1 MTLSTLSEPEK
12 EIEDILLAYLT
23 AVDTGQAPARQ
34 EFLDRHPQFAS
45 ELAAFFADQDQ
56 TVSVVAPLREVG
68 PAGAARLTRRSFGD
82 YELLEEMGRGGMGVV
97 FKAHQVSL
105 NRRVALKMILAGH
118 LASPADVQRFQTEA
132 ETSARLD
139 HPHIVPIYEVGEHQG
154 QHYFSMK
161 LMEEESL
168 AGQLGVGRWPMNN
181 RQQQRRGARL
191 IATIARAVEH
201 AHQRGVLHRD
211 LKPGNILFDR
221 EGRAYVSDFG
231 LSKRVPPA
239 AAGETAP
246 DASPTSSGMIVGT
259 PSYMAP
265 EQATSRRAV
274 TTAADVYSLGVILYE
289 LLTGKVPFQADTLL
303 ETLRQV
309 TSAEPPRPRGL
320 NPRVDR
326 DLETIALKCLEKE
339 LRNRYESAAALAD
352 DLERWLA
359 GEPIRARPAGAL
371 ERAAKWAKRR
381 PAGAALCVLLATLF
395 VGGLG
400 ALIWNWQ
407 AATAAERAAQLRADK
422 EAEDKRAETARADQE
437 AKDRRRLAIKLYF
450 QNIAL
455 ARLEFADN
463 NLSRANEL
471 LQECA
476 ADLRGWEW
484 HFLNRYFHPDSTTLR
499 RHTAGVVGLA
509 FSADGDRLA
518 SVSSPLQERR
528 IYVGN
533 FPYGHRKPT
542 TTSLNGTAG
551 ALRIFRTSDGRELL
565 RIDPKAD
572 LVFGIALSPDGKS
585 VACSGG
591 TFSES
596 GFIKVFDATSGKELR
611 SITGHKGP
619 VRAVAY
625 SPDGQR
631 LASASDDGTAK
642 LWDANS
648 GTLLRTIA
656 DRDSSISAVCAV
668 AFSPDGR
675 RLAGAV
681 LEDAT
686 ARIWD
691 TATGRQL
698 CKLQGHHAN
707 VTRLAFSPDG
717 QRLATASEDHTVKV
731 WKPDTG
737 RELVTLVGHVD
748 GVAGVAFS
756 PDGGRLVSAGYDHTV
771 RVWDS
776 ASGLL
781 CFNRAGHVAPVM
793 DVAYSPDGQRL
804 ATASLDHTI
813 KFWSAKG
820 GHATE
825 ARRPAG
831 GALSRLVFSPD
842 GQHLAGGGG
851 RRPGDVVVLDAAT
864 GKEVRTLTGHE
875 MQIAAVAYAP
885 DGKRVASLSLDN
897 TVRVWDTATGQA
909 LRTLRLGGKPSGGTD
924 FRGLAYSADGKRLA
938 AAAETETVKVW
949 DAATGQELHD
959 FHERAAS
966 VAFSPDGR
974 RLAWAGGKGLK
985 VCDVVT
991 GRETYAVTGSFY
1003 VVLFSPDGS
1012 RLIALGSEGVKF
1024 LDAATGNEVV
1034 ALRQRTGERVD
1045 LAALSPD
1052 GRRLALVDGRNVIRL
1067 WDTSSGEEA
1076 LVLPGHAESVVGLA
1090 FGPDGQR
1097 LASADV
1103 DGVIRLWDATPRR

>member
-1 MTLSTLSEPEK
+1 MTLSTLSKPEN
-12 EIEDILLAYLT
+12 ELEDVLLAYLT

-34 EFLDRHPQFAS
+34 EFLDRHPQFVS

-56 TVSVVAPLREVG
+56 TVCVVAPLRNVG
-68 PAGAARLTRRSFGD
+68 PAGAARLTNRSFGD

-97 FKAHQVSL
+97 FQAHQVSL
-105 NRRVALKMILAGH
+105 KRPVALKMILAGH
-118 LASPADVQRFQTEA
+118 LASPTDVQRFRTEA
-132 ETSARLD
+132 ETGARLE

-161 LMEEESL
+161 LMEEGSL
-168 AGQLGVGRWPMNN
+168 AGQLAAGRWPMNN
-181 RQQQRRGARL
+181 RQQQRRGAHL
-191 IATIARAVEH
+191 IATIARAVDH

-211 LKPGNILFDR
+211 LKPGNILFDL

-239 AAGETAP
+239 AAGDPAP
-246 DASPTSSGMIVGT
+246 GTSLTSSGMIVGT

-265 EQATSRRAV
+265 EQATSRRAI
-274 TTAADVYSLGVILYE
+274 TTAADVYGLGVVLYE
-289 LLTGKVPFQADTLL
+289 LLTGKIPFQAGTLL

-309 TSAEPPRPRGL
+309 TSAEPPRPRSL

-339 LRNRYESAAALAD
+339 PRNRYESAAALAA

-381 PAGAALCVLLATLF
+381 PAGAALCVLLAALF
-395 VGGLG
+395 VGGVG

-407 AATAAERAAQLRADK
+407 AATAAERAAKLRADK
-422 EAEDKRAETARADQE
+422 EAEDKR
-437 AKDRRRLAIKLYF
+437 RLAIKLYF
-450 QNIAL
+450 KNIAL

-484 HFLNRYFHPDSTTLR
+484 HFLDRYFHADSTTLR
-499 RHTAGVVGLA
+499 QHTAGVVGLA

-518 SVSSPLQERR
+518 SVSSPMQNRR

-572 LVFGIALSPDGKS
+572 LVFGVALSPDGKS

-591 TFSES
+591 TLSES
-596 GFIKVFDATSGKELR
+596 GFIKVFDATSGTELCR
-611 SITGHKGP
+611 ITGHRGP
-619 VRAVAY
+619 IRAVAF

-631 LASASDDGTAK
+631 LASASDDGMVK
-642 LWDANS
+642 LWDAKS
-648 GTLLRTIA
+648 GKLLRTIA
-656 DRDSSISAVCAV
+656 DRDSSINAVCAV
-668 AFSPDGR
+668 AFSPDGT
-675 RLAGAV
+675 RLAGAI

-698 CKLQGHHAN
+698 CKLQGHNAN
-707 VTRLAFSPDG
+707 VTRLVFSPDG

-731 WKPDTG
+731 WKSDTG
-737 RELVTLVGHVD
+737 QELVTLVGHVD

-756 PDGGRLVSAGYDHTV
+756 PDGGRLVSASYDNTV

-776 ASGLL
+776 ASGLM
-781 CFNRAGHVAPVM
+781 CFKLAGHAAPVM

-804 ATASLDHTI
+804 ATASLDNTI
-813 KFWSAKG
+813 KLWNAKG

-831 GALSRLVFSPD
+831 GTLARLVFSPD

-851 RRPGDVVVLDAAT
+851 QQPGDVVVLDAAT
-864 GKEVRTLTGHE
+864 GKEVRILKGHE
-875 MQIAAVAYAP
+875 MQIAAVTYAP
-885 DGKRVASLSLDN
+885 DGKRLASLSLDN

-909 LRTLRLGGKPSGGTD
+909 LRTLRLGGKPSGETD
-924 FRGLAYSADGKRLA
+924 ARGLAYSADGKRLA
-938 AAAETETVKVW
+938 AAAQRETVKVW
-949 DAATGQELHD
+949 DAATGQALHD
-959 FHERAAS
+959 FHDRAAS

-974 RLAWAGGKGLK
+974 RLAWAGREGLK

-991 GRETYAVTGSFY
+991 GKETCAVKGSFDF
-1003 VVLFSPDGS
+1003 VLFTPDGS
-1012 RLIALGSEGVKF
+1012 RVIALGSEGVKF
-1024 LDAATGNEVV
+1024 LDAATGKEVL
-1034 ALRQRTGERVD
+1034 ALRHRTGQRGD

-1052 GRRLALVDGRNVIRL
+1052 GRRLALVDSRNLIRL

-1076 LVLPGHAESVVGLA
+1076 LVLPGHAEIVVGLA

-1097 LASADV
+1097 LASADL